1 MPNLSRAFCN
11 SSLLSPPF
19 GSAPVTSGGLPLLQF
34 NAKKEKEKRVNAS
47 LFKTRKEDVDVG
59 RIRLVR
65 DYDYSRVFMP
75 QEQLREETIT

>member
-1 MPNLSRAFCN
+1 
-11 SSLLSPPF
+11 
-19 GSAPVTSGGLPLLQF
+19 
-34 NAKKEKEKRVNAS
+34 